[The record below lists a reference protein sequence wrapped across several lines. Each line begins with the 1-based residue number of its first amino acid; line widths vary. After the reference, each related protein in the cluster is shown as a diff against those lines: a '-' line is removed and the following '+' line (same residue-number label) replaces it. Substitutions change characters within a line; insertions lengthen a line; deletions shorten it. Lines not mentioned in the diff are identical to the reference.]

1 MDDGGAAGC
10 LGVLVIILDIAVV
23 IGSGVLAWNW
33 IDPDSF
39 GRGLLFVVVWGLLGS
54 VGHGLIQLI
63 FAGIA
68 ALFGD

>member
-1 MDDGGAAGC
+1 MGDGAAGC

-39 GRGLLFVVVWGLLGS
+39 GRGLLFVVVWGCLGR
-54 VGHGLIQLI
+54 VGYGLIQLI
-63 FAGIA
+63 FALIA